1 MIPNF
6 FRLHRRSFIHRM
18 RLGRNFLTRFGHS
31 FEVFPLIGVMLRV
44 AEQRRL
50 LYSLQTV
57 VIQTSLRSNVV
68 QLAGPS
74 AANVLVDEVSFRGHF
89 LGFDCQLLLNCA
101 RISAVCSKRQGLV
114 WTSLIAWLTRSGP
127 LFHHNVCCNLRSAF
141 SGWRQVWFGKAL
153 KPIHWENV
161 AAAN

>member
-1 MIPNF
+1 
-6 FRLHRRSFIHRM
+6 M

-114 WTSLIAWLTRSGP
+114 
-127 LFHHNVCCNLRSAF
+127 
-141 SGWRQVWFGKAL
+141 
-153 KPIHWENV
+153 
-161 AAAN
+161 